1 MKDAEALSKPF
12 SEDMIFQVEDRPPL
26 AQTLVSA
33 FQHLMA
39 VFVGICTPPM
49 ILSSTLGLPPEM
61 SAYLVSIA
69 LIASAV
75 GTFFQCNRFGGVG
88 SGLLSVVGTSFLF
101 SSLLTGIAMDLLAGG
116 ATPEKTI
123 ATISG
128 IGLAGAFVQVIISF
142 MAPLLRKVFTPLVNG
157 IVVAMIGI
165 SLCRSGMAYICGG
178 YGAKATGQFGSIEN
192 ICLGLGVLAVI
203 VALNCSKNNFLR
215 SSGIL
220 IGLVLGYAVGIFAG
234 FVDFSPLASMP
245 AVTVPVP
252 FKYGISFSWNGF
264 AVICLGY
271 ILITAEAIGD
281 VAACCSITGLPSQ
294 GPDFDKRIRGAIQV
308 DSMSSMLATILN
320 GSPLCTFSQNNGIIQ
335 MTGIASRH
343 VGKLVAL
350 FLLLLGIFPVVGGLF
365 AIMPPPVLGGATL
378 LLFGTVGA
386 AGLRIV
392 AEEKITRRS
401 VLILAVSFGMGMG
414 VEFVPE
420 FRSHMHPI
428 LKEFFHSAVSAGGMT
443 AIICNLIF
451 PKASAVTRTSR
462 RRKAEATKQGAGK
475 QTETAH

>member
-1 MKDAEALSKPF
+1 
-12 SEDMIFQVEDRPPL
+12 
-26 AQTLVSA
+26 
-33 FQHLMA
+33 
-39 VFVGICTPPM
+39 
-49 ILSSTLGLPPEM
+49 
-61 SAYLVSIA
+61 
-69 LIASAV
+69 
-75 GTFFQCNRFGGVG
+75 
-88 SGLLSVVGTSFLF
+88 
-101 SSLLTGIAMDLLAGG
+101 
-116 ATPEKTI
+116 
-123 ATISG
+123 
-128 IGLAGAFVQVIISF
+128 
-142 MAPLLRKVFTPLVNG
+142 
-157 IVVAMIGI
+157 
-165 SLCRSGMAYICGG
+165 
-178 YGAKATGQFGSIEN
+178 
-192 ICLGLGVLAVI
+192 
-203 VALNCSKNNFLR
+203 
-215 SSGIL
+215 
-220 IGLVLGYAVGIFAG
+220 
-234 FVDFSPLASMP
+234 
-245 AVTVPVP
+245 
-252 FKYGISFSWNGF
+252 
-264 AVICLGY
+264 
-271 ILITAEAIGD
+271 
-281 VAACCSITGLPSQ
+281 
-294 GPDFDKRIRGAIQV
+294 
-308 DSMSSMLATILN
+308 MSSMLATILN